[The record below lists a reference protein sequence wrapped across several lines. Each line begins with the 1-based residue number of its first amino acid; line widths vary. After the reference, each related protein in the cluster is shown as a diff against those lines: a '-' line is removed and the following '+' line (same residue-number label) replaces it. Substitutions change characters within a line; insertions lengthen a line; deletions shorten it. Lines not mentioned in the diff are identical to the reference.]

1 MSQPW
6 TEKYRPNLICDI
18 QNQDNIIETI
28 RMGIDKSD
36 LPHLLLYGSPGTG
49 KTSTALAVCNEIY
62 KNKSDLIRNVLELNA
77 SDERG
82 IDVVRSKIKAFS
94 QTRVNNYPFKIL
106 ILDEVDTMTYDAQAA
121 LRRTMEVYSSTTR
134 FILMCNYLTRIIQPI
149 TSRCAKFR
157 FNPISISSTVK
168 FIKDIYNKEG
178 YDINNDIILKVASLA
193 EGDLRRA
200 VNIAQVIPNLDLT
213 IDEIPDIMGCIP
225 HNNVRLLW
233 ENIKDL
239 NFSIDDL
246 VNKTIEINKLGYPMK
261 KYIQIL
267 SEIIISDNTITS
279 FIKGNICKI
288 ISDVDM
294 KLSIGC
300 SHEVHIIG
308 LVLEARTFIE

>member
-18 QNQDNIIETI
+18 QNQDNIIESI
-28 RMGIDKSD
+28 KMGIDKSD

-62 KNKSDLIRNVLELNA
+62 KNKKDLSRNVLELNA

-94 QTRVNNYPFKIL
+94 QTKVNNYPFKIL

-121 LRRTMEVYSSTTR
+121 LRRTMEIYSSTTR

-157 FNPISISSTVK
+157 FNPISIDSTVN
-168 FIKDIYNKEG
+168 FIKDIYKLEG
-178 YDINNDIILKVASLA
+178 YDINSDIIFNIAKLA

-213 IDEIPDIMGCIP
+213 IDEISDMMGCIP
-225 HNNVRLLW
+225 TNNVELLW
-233 ENIKDL
+233 KNIKDL
-239 NFSIDDL
+239 NVSIDDL
-246 VNKTIEINKLGYPMK
+246 VNISTEINKLGYPMK

-267 SEIIISDNTITS
+267 SEVIISDSTITS
-279 FIKGNICKI
+279 FIKGSICKI

-294 KLSIGC
+294 KLNIGC
-300 SHEVHIIG
+300 SHEIHILG
-308 LVLEARTFIE
+308 LILEARTFIE

>member
-49 KTSTALAVCNEIY
+49 KTSTALAICNEIY

-134 FILMCNYLTRIIQPI
+134 FILMCNYLR
-149 TSRCAKFR
+149 
-157 FNPISISSTVK
+157 
-168 FIKDIYNKEG
+168 
-178 YDINNDIILKVASLA
+178 
-193 EGDLRRA
+193 
-200 VNIAQVIPNLDLT
+200 
-213 IDEIPDIMGCIP
+213 
-225 HNNVRLLW
+225 
-233 ENIKDL
+233 
-239 NFSIDDL
+239 
-246 VNKTIEINKLGYPMK
+246 
-261 KYIQIL
+261 
-267 SEIIISDNTITS
+267 
-279 FIKGNICKI
+279 
-288 ISDVDM
+288 
-294 KLSIGC
+294 
-300 SHEVHIIG
+300 
-308 LVLEARTFIE
+308 